1 MPIVL
6 RSSPASPF
14 GRKIT
19 LALAHLGLA
28 DLVTV
33 AAADTMEAGDALRL
47 QNPLGKIPVLI
58 LEDGT
63 AIYDSRVILEYLDI
77 LGGGNKIIPADPKAR
92 IQALTLQ
99 ALADAI
105 LDAGIL
111 LRYETMFRSE
121 ERREPRWL
129 DHQQGKVARG
139 LEALEAM
146 PPELGVTVG
155 TIALACA
162 LGYQDIRFQ
171 GAWRAR
177 CPNLAGWLEA
187 FIRQM
192 PAAWEKTKPIL

>member
-1 MPIVL
+1 MPLVL

-19 LALAHLGLA
+19 LALAHLGLT
-28 DLVTV
+28 DLVTL
-33 AAADTMEAGDALRL
+33 APAEAADTGDALRL
-47 QNPLGKIPVLI
+47 QNPLGKIPALI

-77 LGGGNKIIPADPKAR
+77 TAGGNKIIPADPKAR

-105 LDAGIL
+105 LDACIL

-146 PPELGVTVG
+146 PPGLVVSVG

-171 GAWRAR
+171 GTWRAR
-177 CPNLAGWLEA
+177 SPNLAGWLEA
-187 FIRQM
+187 FARQM
-192 PAAWEKTKPIL
+192 PAAWEKTKPLL